1 MHGTV
6 VVESLYHREQFDD
19 WLGGG
24 ELRVGSTTCRW
35 SAYNSMNGFGW
46 DIEPVAEEHGWCDLS
61 EEEAQRAIAAIER
74 VLRTHRYEY
83 SV

>member
-1 MHGTV
+1 MPGTV

-35 SAYNSMNGFGW
+35 SAYNSGYGFGW
-46 DIEPVAEEHGWCDLS
+46 EIEPVAEEHGWSDLS
-61 EEEAQRAIAAIER
+61 EEEADRAIAAIER
-74 VLRTHRYEY
+74 VLGTHRYAY

>member
-1 MHGTV
+1 MHATV

-19 WLGGG
+19 WVGGG
-24 ELRVGSTTCRW
+24 ELLVGSTTCRW
-35 SAYNSMNGFGW
+35 SAYNSNNGFGW
-46 DIEPVAEEHGWCDLS
+46 EIEPVAEEHGWSDLS
-61 EEEAQRAIAAIER
+61 EEEAETAVAAIER